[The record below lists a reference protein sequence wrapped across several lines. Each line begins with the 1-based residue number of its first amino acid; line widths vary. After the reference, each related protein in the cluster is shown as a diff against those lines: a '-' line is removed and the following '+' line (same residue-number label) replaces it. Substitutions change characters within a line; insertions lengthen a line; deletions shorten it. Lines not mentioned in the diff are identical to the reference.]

1 MTQTMMKPTILKP
14 ILALTLLLSFV
25 PLTSAKSRPK
35 VAASKARTVQVASSP
50 RVQTEQFIRTELF
63 FGSGKPDGSNI
74 TEEEWQQ
81 FLNAEITPRFPD
93 GLTVLTGLGQYRG
106 ANGVIVRERSIVLSL
121 MYPVQARRTSNER
134 IEQIRAAYKTAF
146 QQESVLRVDSVLPV
160 RVSF

>member
-1 MTQTMMKPTILKP
+1 MQMILNP
-14 ILALTLLLSFV
+14 LLALTLTLSFV
-25 PLTSAKSRPK
+25 PVSAAKSRTKAP
-35 VAASKARTVQVASSP
+35 ASKARFVKPARPQQIQA
-50 RVQTEQFIRTELF
+50 EQFIRTELF

-74 TEEEWQQ
+74 GEEDWQQ

-121 MYPVQARRTSNER
+121 IYPVSARLTSHEKIER
-134 IEQIRAAYKTAF
+134 IRAAYKSAF

>member
-1 MTQTMMKPTILKP
+1 MTQMILKP
-14 ILALTLLLSFV
+14 LLALTLTLAFA
-25 PLTSAKSRPK
+25 PLPSAKSRTKAP
-35 VAASKARTVQVASSP
+35 ASKPRPAQMASQQP
-50 RVQTEQFIRTELF
+50 MQTEQFIRTELF

-74 TEEEWQQ
+74 TEEQWQQ

-121 MYPVQARRTSNER
+121 MYPTQTRRTSHEKIER
-134 IEQIRAAYKTAF
+134 IRAAYKTAF